1 MWRKQKIIEM
11 VEKMNLEQLKVLYLC
26 LKKFFKE

>member
-11 VEKMNLEQLKVLYLC
+11 VEGLNLEQLKILYLC
-26 LKKFFKE
+26 LMKLKKE

>member
-26 LKKFFKE
+26 LKKFFEE